1 MYYERV
7 LFGLKDGTNGMI
19 VIFYFLSFITAIIGR
34 SCFCRDIANAKSCF
48 YTLCAIDKSLRLTEQ
63 RMFLLSCI
71 LASDWL
77 LKNFGV
83 PRLVG
88 RKLSVGA
95 QAPQLAHK
103 YLYRYS
109 SFTMICLAEC
119 VSRRNVK
126 LLQLLVYIQI
136 QMRFGPQKLSRFR
149 NKLLL
154 KACHA
159 AGLVRV
165 LAARINSTN

>member
-7 LFGLKDGTNGMI
+7 LFDLKDGTNGMI
-19 VIFYFLSFITAIIGR
+19 MVIFYFLSFITAIIGR
-34 SCFCRDIANAKSCF
+34 SCFYRDKPMRKAVSIPYVPLTSPYTQRNNICF
-48 YTLCAIDKSLRLTEQ
+48 YYHAIQ
-63 RMFLLSCI
+63 
-71 LASDWL
+71 ASDWL
-77 LKNFGV
+77 LKNFRV

-103 YLYRYS
+103 HLYRYS
-109 SFTMICLAEC
+109 PFTMICLAEC

-136 QMRFGPQKLSRFR
+136 QMRFWSTEIVTIQKQT
-149 NKLLL
+149 
-154 KACHA
+154 A
-159 AGLVRV
+159 
-165 LAARINSTN
+165 T